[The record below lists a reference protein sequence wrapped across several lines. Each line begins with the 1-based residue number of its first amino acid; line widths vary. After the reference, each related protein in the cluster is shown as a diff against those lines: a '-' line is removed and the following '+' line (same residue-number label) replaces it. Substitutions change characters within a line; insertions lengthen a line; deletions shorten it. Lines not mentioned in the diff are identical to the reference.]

1 MWMPTLQAA
10 VAAAVTAA
18 KLSFLK
24 EVLKRKCC
32 DDDDDDDDDQRR
44 EAASIKSRSDKDF
57 ELRETDH
64 KYHRVD
70 RRTTL
75 LQVRRRESGLGA
87 NRRCRWLNGRFHLKS
102 CSPPVE
108 EHKGI
113 VTPLQPPLR
122 KVATAATATPAAAV
136 AVTHQKGATP
146 WRTLKYAE
154 FTPRSREYGKTRA
167 TPRRLSS
174 AISN

>member
-1 MWMPTLQAA
+1 MSFKNGVGRHRAISLL
-10 VAAAVTAA
+10 
-18 KLSFLK
+18 LS
-24 EVLKRKCC
+24 RN
-32 DDDDDDDDDQRR
+32 
-44 EAASIKSRSDKDF
+44 F
-57 ELRETDH
+57 ELRETDR

-102 CSPPVE
+102 RSPPVV
-108 EHKGI
+108 EHKRI
-113 VTPLQPPLR
+113 VTLLQPPLR
-122 KVATAATATPAAAV
+122 KVAAATATPPAAVAVATVTV

-154 FTPRSREYGKTRA
+154 FTPRSREYGKTR
-167 TPRRLSS
+167 
-174 AISN
+174 